1 MAGKNVREY
10 LEARRLRAFYDLYHG
25 LSESILG
32 SSKNLTGY
40 IRLLPELQKNSMNPC
55 ADADACVKRLMD
67 ALLSIHDFFWPL
79 ACDEIEEYKL
89 REECQM
95 KRWEPFD
102 GTAWD
107 SMFAQL
113 ASTLTASLQ
122 IWQGCYE
129 KLRPV
134 HLEQMQNPETI
145 ASIMKVLE
153 GHIEYLSRMCNQT
166 WVEFD
171 IFHNWFLARLRQ
183 VGSIL
188 DGAVSGI
195 ECILKSETVSFP
207 DDEFRQS
214 LDEMTAAVVKFED
227 FVSPYRNPAI
237 RFTDLSLQREEAEWD
252 AVWAEVAETLET
264 VIMGLRGHLANLR
277 RHPLAPSA
285 TADAMDVRFTQIE
298 NVLAT
303 FAQIILEMR
312 YQAPLALL
320 SPRPAEGA
328 PEVLPTQTMPR
339 EGDVDNGR

>member
-1 MAGKNVREY
+1 MAGKNVRKY
-10 LEARRLRAFYDLYHG
+10 LEAKRLRAFYDLYHG

-40 IRLLPELQKNSMNPC
+40 IGLLPELQNSNMNSC
-55 ADADACVKRLMD
+55 ADADACIARSKD
-67 ALLSIHDFFWPL
+67 ALLSIDDFFWPL

-89 REECQM
+89 REDCQM

-102 GTAWD
+102 GIAWD

-134 HLEQMQNPETI
+134 HLEQMRNPETI
-145 ASIMKVLE
+145 ASIMRVSE
-153 GHIEYLSRMCNQT
+153 GHIDYLSRMCNQA

-195 ECILKSETVSFP
+195 ECILKSEAVSVP
-207 DDEFRQS
+207 DDEFRQG
-214 LDEMTAAVVKFED
+214 LDELTAAVVKFED
-227 FVSPYRNPAI
+227 LISPYRNPAI
-237 RFTDLSLQREEAEWD
+237 RFTDLSLRREEAEWD

-264 VIMGLRGHLANLR
+264 VVKGLRGHLANLR
-277 RHPLAPSA
+277 RHPFAQSA
-285 TADAMDVRFTQIE
+285 AASAIHERFTEIE
-298 NVLAT
+298 NALDA
-303 FAQIILEMR
+303 FSQIILEMR
-312 YQAPLALL
+312 YQAPLAVL
-320 SPRPAEGA
+320 SPKR
-328 PEVLPTQTMPR
+328 T
-339 EGDVDNGR
+339 